1 MMVTAGSIHVW
12 LLSCFPN
19 IPNKI
24 KYLLNCICAKT
35 SCNMRMEGGLMF
47 SFQPR
52 RNTLHGHHHRN
63 LKILIFIN
71 ILKIISCNYLYLL
84 QRRWM
89 PRYPAFYVDTPVL
102 CESRAIHAFKQ
113 AIHHCH
119 LNILNSSWCFCMS
132 CYWQAGEQKLSVL
145 MESTPIR
152 QERVFVIKNSFTT
165 TTLIILYG
173 KGTVLTTFTH
183 WVSTVNLGYLM
194 FFGMFLKYHSLMCEH
209 CGIACC
215 LHFDWLPCCPQAWA
229 VKMPSTSLITLQP
242 HHFGPHRRLYDKSGR
257 MAKKE

>member
-1 MMVTAGSIHVW
+1 MWTHQYCVSQELFM
-12 LLSCFPN
+12 
-19 IPNKI
+19 
-24 KYLLNCICAKT
+24 LLNKPFIIVIWIF
-35 SCNMRMEGGLMF
+35 LI
-47 SFQPR
+47 
-52 RNTLHGHHHRN
+52 LHG
-63 LKILIFIN
+63 
-71 ILKIISCNYLYLL
+71 
-84 QRRWM
+84 
-89 PRYPAFYVDTPVL
+89 AFVCLVTG
-102 CESRAIHAFKQ
+102 RQ
-113 AIHHCH
+113 A
-119 LNILNSSWCFCMS
+119 NKN
-132 CYWQAGEQKLSVL
+132 SVL
-145 MESTPIR
+145 MESTQIR